1 MADWSTIASLATAGG
16 TLVLGVATFAA
27 VRSANRSS
35 RISEEALA
43 VSMRPVLVQSRDDDP
58 AEPLMWVDQR
68 WGTILGGHGYVEYTD
83 EVVYLAMLVRN
94 VGSGI
99 AVLQAWRAIAAPLTT
114 ADDFGDPGDFHR
126 QTRDLFVPPHDT
138 GYWIGALR
146 DTQDPAYASFL
157 EAIEEQRSVTI
168 EVLYTD
174 HEGRQPTM
182 TRFNLVPK
190 DGSPNWLCT
199 VIRHRLVDGADP
211 H

>member
-1 MADWSTIASLATAGG
+1 MEGHRRPADAPPTTSATPATSTARPETC
-16 TLVLGVATFAA
+16 
-27 VRSANRSS
+27 SS
-35 RISEEALA
+35 R
-43 VSMRPVLVQSRDDDP
+43 RTTP
-58 AEPLMWVDQR
+58 
-68 WGTILGGHGYVEYTD
+68 GT
-83 EVVYLAMLVRN
+83 
-94 VGSGI
+94 GSG
-99 AVLQAWRAIAAPLTT
+99 R
-114 ADDFGDPGDFHR
+114 
-126 QTRDLFVPPHDT
+126 
-138 GYWIGALR
+138 YR

-157 EAIEEQRSVTI
+157 EAIEQQRSVTI